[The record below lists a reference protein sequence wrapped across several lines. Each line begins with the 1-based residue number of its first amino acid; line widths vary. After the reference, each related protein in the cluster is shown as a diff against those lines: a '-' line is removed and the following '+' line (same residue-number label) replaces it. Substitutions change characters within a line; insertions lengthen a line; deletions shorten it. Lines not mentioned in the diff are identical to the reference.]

1 MIRVAVLAKAR
12 TGHGGTLLYT
22 RSMLQAL
29 SRLPAG
35 RYAFTVHTQADN
47 PEYDGA
53 GFPVV
58 RLPAARRI
66 AAGALLGRKLFAGAD
81 AVLAPIY
88 STALLASAAPF
99 AFTLHDLQERHLPEN
114 FGLAT
119 RLWRHATNRLLT
131 ARAGRVICE
140 SNFVRDDIVRFL
152 GAPAEK
158 VAVIPAPPISELRD
172 AVVDDARVDAVR
184 TAHGLPR
191 DYLFYPAQFWPHKN
205 HRRLVDA
212 FARIAA
218 EFPSVDLV
226 FTGKARDEHER
237 VFARVREL
245 GLGARVHHLGYV
257 PSDHLA
263 ALYRGA
269 TAAVIPTL
277 FESISIPVYEAFALG
292 TPVCVSDVVALPDQV
307 GDAALLFDPRSVDA
321 IAATLQR
328 MLREPGLRAEL
339 AARGRARMAA
349 VDHASYAGRLA
360 AVIDALARPCPAV
373 AQLGRADG

>member
-12 TGHGGTLLYT
+12 AGHGGTLLYT

-29 SRLPAG
+29 GRLPSE

-47 PEYDGA
+47 HEYDGA

-58 RLPAARRI
+58 HLPEPRQI
-66 AAGALLGRKLFAGAD
+66 VAGLVLGRKLFADAD
-81 AVLAPIY
+81 VVLAPIY

-131 ARAGRVICE
+131 ARAGRVVCE

-172 AVVDDARVDAVR
+172 AVLDDARVEAVR
-184 TAHGLPR
+184 SAHGLPR
-191 DYLFYPAQFWPHKN
+191 EYLFYPAQFWPHKN
-205 HRRLVDA
+205 HLRLVDA
-212 FARIAA
+212 FARIAS

-226 FTGKARDEHER
+226 FTGKARDEHAR
-237 VFARVREL
+237 VFDRVREL
-245 GLGARVHHLGYV
+245 GLAARVHHLGYV
-257 PSDHLA
+257 PADDLA

-292 TPVCVSDVVALPDQV
+292 TPVCVSNVVALPDQV
-307 GDAALLFDPRSVDA
+307 GDAGLLFDPRSVDDM
-321 IAATLQR
+321 AATLR
-328 MLREPGLRAEL
+328 RLLAEPELRAEL
-339 AARGRARMAA
+339 VARGRARMAA
-349 VDHASYAGRLA
+349 VDHASYARRLA
-360 AVIDALARPCPAV
+360 GVIDALARPQPAV
-373 AQLGRADG
+373 TDLSRADG